1 MTCFRGKKWSRKK
14 IYFFHYFRLNVISP
28 RSMFDYKS
36 ISHEG
41 IRWKMLSLPMMINRS
56 HELPSVSH
64 LRWKHNRIEYPLVS
78 TSSTFSRQPTS
89 LNYISIIYHGITTKC
104 VKAFNTILSTALII
118 TETEMYLKDL
128 LSLDF
133 KCSAKYTTDLKC
145 QIIFLDNNHGIVN
158 MTTKIQPQQHQ
169 QQQQKL
175 Q

>member
-1 MTCFRGKKWSRKK
+1 MEQKENIF
-14 IYFFHYFRLNVISP
+14 
-28 RSMFDYKS
+28 
-36 ISHEG
+36 
-41 IRWKMLSLPMMINRS
+41 LSLFQAKRDFSSKYVWLQKHITWGNSLKNAFITNDDQSFTRY
-56 HELPSVSH
+56 ELPSVSH

-104 VKAFNTILSTALII
+104 VKRFNSILSTALII